1 MKNIY
6 RERLLQVRSLRDR
19 GLQFHQYKTA
29 DVRQSPTSTYKIYN
43 AYLIPPANILDR
55 LKRPQMKQGTLSVVS
70 PVIQKVEVCP
80 ALSDKEVTAARETV
94 TPFPKGVIFIHLLR
108 ISSSRHG
115 RHQK

>member
-1 MKNIY
+1 
-6 RERLLQVRSLRDR
+6 
-19 GLQFHQYKTA
+19 
-29 DVRQSPTSTYKIYN
+29 
-43 AYLIPPANILDR
+43 
-55 LKRPQMKQGTLSVVS
+55 MKQGALSMANI
-70 PVIQKVEVCP
+70 VIQKVEVCP